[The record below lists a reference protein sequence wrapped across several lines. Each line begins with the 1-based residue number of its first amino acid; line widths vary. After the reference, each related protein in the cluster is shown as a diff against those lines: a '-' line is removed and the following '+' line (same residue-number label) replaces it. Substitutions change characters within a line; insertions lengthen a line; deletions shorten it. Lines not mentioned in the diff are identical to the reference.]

1 LLINNQNFI
10 LAQPHLNKFSFDES
24 DRFAII
30 PIKHTDGSIGMPYF
44 TSNPNLDE
52 LKNELCDNK
61 ADVNVNQCI
70 ASHIGEDKSN
80 LGQLNQDLNDK
91 LNEKMEKLN
100 QKLEKHDS
108 SDNKKDKTL
117 SGDNKNQNDINDLHK
132 DKQSSNDESNTNK
145 HQDKQISELDKENKG
160 KDQNSVN
167 TEVNADPNKDNN
179 KHQDKQISELDK
191 ENTVKGDKK
200 GNNEIELNSGLG
212 SSLEIKQYKENKIIY
227 DLSKKVEKLK
237 NKLLNQE
244 DNQRLVQ
251 QREEDNT
258 KDNNNN
264 NNNNNDNNNNNN
276 NKDTSHNSYDGYGFD
291 GGNDNK
297 NGNDKNDKN
306 DESFNFAATGDFGC
320 SKNTLDTVASIENK
334 KPELVLPLG
343 DLSYH
348 STADCWFDAT
358 SPLKGKMMIT
368 LGYHDTED
376 GAAKLNQYLNS
387 FQLNKP
393 YYSYDYK
400 KVHFLIMASQSPYT
414 VGSEQYNF
422 VKQDLEKSSQNKD
435 IEWIVVTSYGPFY
448 TSPTTHNAEKDMRNL
463 YHPLFEKYG
472 VDLVLQAHNH
482 NYQRTYPIAF
492 NPNESSK
499 PTVINGSTTGHHT
512 NTNGIVFAIVGT
524 GGEGFYPLQG
534 QQSYVAKQLDG
545 KFGFLNIDI
554 SNGNPSSKL
563 TGTFY
568 DNKGNVQ
575 DNFTLQKEIK
585 GKTGDSNP
593 IV

>member
-1 LLINNQNFI
+1 MLINNQNFI
-10 LAQPHLNKFSFDES
+10 LAQPHLDKLSFD
-24 DRFAII
+24 DLDKAAII
-30 PIKHTDGSIGMPYF
+30 PIKHTERGIGMPNL

-91 LNEKMEKLN
+91 LNKKMEKLN

-108 SDNKKDKTL
+108 SDNKKDKTQ
-117 SGDNKNQNDINDLHK
+117 SGDNKNQNDINNLHK

-145 HQDKQISELDKENKG
+145 HQDDKQISEQDKQNKG

-167 TEVNADPNKDNN
+167 TEVNTDLNKDNN
-179 KHQDKQISELDK
+179 KHQDDKQISEQDK
-191 ENTVKGDKK
+191 QNTVKNDKK

-212 SSLEIKQYKENKIIY
+212 SNLEIKQYKENKIIY

-264 NNNNNDNNNNNN
+264 NND

-306 DESFNFAATGDFGC
+306 DDSFNFAATGDFGC
-320 SKNTLDTVASIENK
+320 SKNTLDTVATIENK

-376 GAAKLNQYLNS
+376 GPAKLNQYLNS

-414 VGSEQYNF
+414 VGTEQYNF